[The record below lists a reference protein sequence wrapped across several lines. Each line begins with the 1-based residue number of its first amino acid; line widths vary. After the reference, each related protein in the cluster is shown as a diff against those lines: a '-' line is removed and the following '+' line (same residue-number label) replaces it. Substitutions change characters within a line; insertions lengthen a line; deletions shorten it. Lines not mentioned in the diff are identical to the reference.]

1 MKSGDFLIKQL
12 KKAVFL
18 PYAKLRAKLSGE
30 GTGFSRSSYGVLMKT
45 NWRDR
50 TFIYCRFAVYGHG
63 LSNYL
68 KNMKQPF
75 VFLDIGANQGLYSLI
90 AGQNVHCTDAV
101 ALEPVPD
108 TFQRLIQNI
117 EANKL
122 QGKVR
127 AVQAALSN
135 QEGTATIVFDA
146 AHSGLASLRNDDV
159 DGLEIKTINMGAFDN
174 MLRDPAMLVI
184 KVDVEGHEAAVMAEL
199 VKSRFLPR
207 ILSVFY
213 EVDAKWSDAD
223 NLRKIL
229 ESGGFN
235 SFETIGRGKHYD
247 VLATRVAQAA
257 R

>member
-1 MKSGDFLIKQL
+1 MTSADFLIKQL

-30 GTGFSRSSYGVLMKT
+30 GSGFSRSSYGVLMKT

-63 LSNYL
+63 LSDYL
-68 KNMKQPF
+68 KSLKQPF

-90 AGQNVHCTDAV
+90 AGQNPHCTKAI

-108 TFQRLIQNI
+108 TFGRLSQNI
-117 EANKL
+117 NANNL
-122 QGKVR
+122 HGKVQ

-135 QEGTATIVFDA
+135 QEGTAKIAFDA
-146 AHSGLASLRNDDV
+146 THSGLASLRNNGA
-159 DGLEIKTINMGAFDN
+159 DGLEIKTIDMEALDN
-174 MLRDPAMLVI
+174 LLGDPEMLVI

-199 VKSRFLPR
+199 VKSRFLSR
-207 ILSVFY
+207 IQSVFY

-223 NLRKIL
+223 SLRKIL
-229 ESGGFN
+229 ESGGFTN
-235 SFETIGRGKHYD
+235 FATVGRGKHYD
-247 VLATRVAQAA
+247 VLATRAPKVPA
-257 R
+257 

>member
-1 MKSGDFLIKQL
+1 MTSGDFLVKQL

-18 PYAKLRAKLSGE
+18 PYAKLRARLNGE

-63 LSNYL
+63 LSGYL
-68 KNMKQPF
+68 KALKQPF

-90 AGQNVHCTDAV
+90 AGQNPHCTGAI

-108 TFQRLIQNI
+108 TFARLTQNI
-117 EANKL
+117 DANKL
-122 QGKVR
+122 QGKVQ

-135 QEGTATIVFDA
+135 QKGTAKIVFDA
-146 AHSGLASLRNDDV
+146 AHSGLASLRGDGG
-159 DGLEIKTINMGAFDN
+159 DGLEIETIDMHAFDN
-174 MLRDPAMLVI
+174 MLGDPAMLVI

-207 ILSVFY
+207 IQSVFY

-223 NLRKIL
+223 NLRRIL

-247 VLATRVAQAA
+247 VLATRIPINAN
-257 R
+257 

>member
-1 MKSGDFLIKQL
+1 MTSADFLIKQL
-12 KKAVFL
+12 KKAVVL

-63 LSNYL
+63 LSDHL
-68 KNMKQPF
+68 KSIKQPF

-90 AGQNVHCTDAV
+90 AGQNPHCTRAI

-108 TFQRLIQNI
+108 TIARLRQNVD
-117 EANKL
+117 ANGL
-122 QGKVR
+122 QDKVQ
-127 AVQAALSN
+127 AVEAALSN
-135 QEGTATIVFDA
+135 QHGTAKIVFDA
-146 AHSGLASLRNDDV
+146 AHSGLASLRDNGA
-159 DGLEIKTINMGAFDN
+159 DGLEIKTIDMEALDN
-174 MLRDPAMLVI
+174 LLGDPPMLVI

-199 VKSRFLPR
+199 VKSRFLSR
-207 ILSVFY
+207 IQSVFY

-223 NLRKIL
+223 SLRAIL

-235 SFETIGRGKHYD
+235 NFTTFGRGKHYD
-247 VLATRVAQAA
+247 VLATCQPALVR
-257 R
+257 